1 MKTLKDFLNERQ
13 LGPMVVKNPDEQEY
27 VDKHVVQKHD
37 DRNGNGDDVF
47 KAANVKKADRKKDRH
62 GYEPGEDEEVYEET
76 NLIESTYKFDV
87 SGEHGKAGVDKLVSH
102 ARSKGIKAK
111 VHTYSGPG
119 GGNPVVHLTHKDP
132 KALHSYV
139 NTHMYPVRD
148 IARHKI
154 NEEVEQVDELSQ
166 DKLMQYRK
174 AASNPKYGKDEKK
187 TVNRLKGY
195 SLAGRKVNPGL
206 AASMGKAPRVA
217 ANEEAEQIDELS
229 KETKASYMKKAGA
242 EIDKHWDNSKT
253 DARSA
258 YKYYGRKNTMKKIA
272 NEEAEEVQIDE
283 LSKKTLGSYIKKSTR
298 SVVDHSVDATNADR
312 QGEYDTADANYKKI
326 SNRIKGVNKAA
337 DKLSE
342 KIDMDKASMGDVIKD
357 FQDSNA
363 PQFKGKSDKKR
374 RAMAIAAKLT
384 AERGSK
390 GYTKEERLLARL
402 EDISESHKIEL
413 TSIFSK
419 LSEENQNVFL
429 KVCES
434 EAGIEQMLDFAI
446 QNRGK

>member
-62 GYEPGEDEEVYEET
+62 GYEPGEDEEVYEE
-76 NLIESTYKFDV
+76 
-87 SGEHGKAGVDKLVSH
+87 
-102 ARSKGIKAK
+102 
-111 VHTYSGPG
+111 
-119 GGNPVVHLTHKDP
+119 
-132 KALHSYV
+132 
-139 NTHMYPVRD
+139 
-148 IARHKI
+148 
-154 NEEVEQVDELSQ
+154 VEQVDELSQ

-174 AASNPKYGKDEKK
+174 SASNPKYGKDEKK

-217 ANEEAEQIDELS
+217 ANEEVEQVDELS

-272 NEEAEEVQIDE
+272 NEEAELEE
-283 LSKKTLGSYIKKSTR
+283 
-298 SVVDHSVDATNADR
+298 
-312 QGEYDTADANYKKI
+312 
-326 SNRIKGVNKAA
+326 
-337 DKLSE
+337 KLN
-342 KIDMDKASMGDVIKD
+342 MDKASMGDVIKD
-357 FQDSNA
+357 FQDSDA

-402 EDISESHKIEL
+402 ENVSEGHQDTL
-413 TSIFSK
+413 VNIFSK

-429 KVCES
+429 KVCETES
-434 EAGIEQMLDFAI
+434 GIDQMLDFAI

>member
-13 LGPMVVKNPDEQEY
+13 LGPMVVKNPDEQKF

-62 GYEPGEDEEVYEET
+62 GYEPGEDEAVYE
-76 NLIESTYKFDV
+76 
-87 SGEHGKAGVDKLVSH
+87 GVAAYDGNKLVGNYPDMKTAKKMKPDH
-102 ARSKGIKAK
+102 RYVVKLTKGWGDGGKSMKA
-111 VHTYSGPG
+111 
-119 GGNPVVHLTHKDP
+119 N
-132 KALHSYV
+132 
-139 NTHMYPVRD
+139 
-148 IARHKI
+148 
-154 NEEVEQVDELSQ
+154 
-166 DKLMQYRK
+166 
-174 AASNPKYGKDEKK
+174 YGKL
-187 TVNRLKGY
+187 TR
-195 SLAGRKVNPGL
+195 
-206 AASMGKAPRVA
+206 
-217 ANEEAEQIDELS
+217 EEAEQIDELS
-229 KETKASYMKKAGA
+229 ADTLRRYSGRASDDAMELGKASRFHHRMGRGNIGA
-242 EIDKHWDNSKT
+242 KHFNKGEKRLKGAALAYQKMQGKNVKVP
-253 DARSA
+253 AR
-258 YKYYGRKNTMKKIA
+258 M
-272 NEEAEEVQIDE
+272 EEVEQIDE

-357 FQDSNA
+357 FQDSDA

-402 EDISESHKIEL
+402 EDVSESHKIEL

>member
-62 GYEPGEDEEVYEET
+62 GYEPGEDEEVYEE
-76 NLIESTYKFDV
+76 
-87 SGEHGKAGVDKLVSH
+87 A
-102 ARSKGIKAK
+102 
-111 VHTYSGPG
+111 
-119 GGNPVVHLTHKDP
+119 
-132 KALHSYV
+132 
-139 NTHMYPVRD
+139 
-148 IARHKI
+148 
-154 NEEVEQVDELSQ
+154 EQIDELSQ
-166 DKLMQYRK
+166 DKLMAYRS
-174 AASNPKYGKDEKK
+174 AAKKQGTGIQDKMKVGGGDWSKDGKDTKTLKK
-187 TVNRLKGY
+187 RLSGY
-195 SLAGRKVNPGL
+195 KMAGRKVNPGL
-206 AASMGKAPRVA
+206 AATAGKAPRVA

-242 EIDKHWDNSKT
+242 EIDKHWDKSKT

-272 NEEAEEVQIDE
+272 NEEVEQIDE
-283 LSKKTLGSYIKKSTR
+283 LSKNTLSSYIKKSTR

-357 FQDSNA
+357 FQDSDA

-402 EDISESHKIEL
+402 ENVSEGHQDTL
-413 TSIFSK
+413 VNIFSK

-429 KVCES
+429 KVCETES
-434 EAGIEQMLDFAI
+434 GIDQMLDFAI

>member
-47 KAANVKKADRKKDRH
+47 KASNVKKADRKKDRH
-62 GYEPGEDEEVYEET
+62 GYEPGEDEEVYEE
-76 NLIESTYKFDV
+76 
-87 SGEHGKAGVDKLVSH
+87 
-102 ARSKGIKAK
+102 
-111 VHTYSGPG
+111 
-119 GGNPVVHLTHKDP
+119 
-132 KALHSYV
+132 
-139 NTHMYPVRD
+139 
-148 IARHKI
+148 
-154 NEEVEQVDELSQ
+154 VEQVDELSQ

-174 AASNPKYGKDEKK
+174 SASNPKYGKDEKK

-217 ANEEAEQIDELS
+217 ATEEFEQIDELSQDKLMAYRSAAKKQGSGIQDRMKVGGGDWSKDGKDTKTLKKRMSGYKMAGRKVNPGLAASMGKAPRVAANEEVEQVDELS

-272 NEEAEEVQIDE
+272 NEEAELEE
-283 LSKKTLGSYIKKSTR
+283 
-298 SVVDHSVDATNADR
+298 
-312 QGEYDTADANYKKI
+312 
-326 SNRIKGVNKAA
+326 
-337 DKLSE
+337 KLN
-342 KIDMDKASMGDVIKD
+342 MDKASMGDVIKD
-357 FQDSNA
+357 FQDSDA

-402 EDISESHKIEL
+402 ENVSEGHQDTL
-413 TSIFSK
+413 VNIFSK

-429 KVCES
+429 KVCETES
-434 EAGIEQMLDFAI
+434 GIDQMLDFAI

>member
-62 GYEPGEDEEVYEET
+62 GYEPGEDEEVYEE
-76 NLIESTYKFDV
+76 
-87 SGEHGKAGVDKLVSH
+87 
-102 ARSKGIKAK
+102 
-111 VHTYSGPG
+111 
-119 GGNPVVHLTHKDP
+119 
-132 KALHSYV
+132 
-139 NTHMYPVRD
+139 
-148 IARHKI
+148 
-154 NEEVEQVDELSQ
+154 VEQVDELSQ

-174 AASNPKYGKDEKK
+174 SASNPKYGKDEKK

-217 ANEEAEQIDELS
+217 ANEEVEQIDELS

-272 NEEAEEVQIDE
+272 NEEAELEE
-283 LSKKTLGSYIKKSTR
+283 
-298 SVVDHSVDATNADR
+298 
-312 QGEYDTADANYKKI
+312 
-326 SNRIKGVNKAA
+326 
-337 DKLSE
+337 KLN
-342 KIDMDKASMGDVIKD
+342 MDKASMGDVIKD
-357 FQDSNA
+357 FQDSDA

-402 EDISESHKIEL
+402 ENVSEGHQDTL
-413 TSIFSK
+413 VNIFSK

-429 KVCES
+429 KVCETES
-434 EAGIEQMLDFAI
+434 GIDQMLDFAI

>member
-62 GYEPGEDEEVYEET
+62 GYEPGEDEEVYEE
-76 NLIESTYKFDV
+76 
-87 SGEHGKAGVDKLVSH
+87 A
-102 ARSKGIKAK
+102 
-111 VHTYSGPG
+111 
-119 GGNPVVHLTHKDP
+119 
-132 KALHSYV
+132 
-139 NTHMYPVRD
+139 
-148 IARHKI
+148 
-154 NEEVEQVDELSQ
+154 EQIDELSQ
-166 DKLMQYRK
+166 DKLMAYRS
-174 AASNPKYGKDEKK
+174 AAKKQGSGIQDRMKVGGGDWSKDGKDTKTLKK
-187 TVNRLKGY
+187 RMSGY
-195 SLAGRKVNPGL
+195 KMAGRKVNPGL

-217 ANEEAEQIDELS
+217 ANEEVEQVDELS

-242 EIDKHWDNSKT
+242 EIDKHYDNSKT

-272 NEEAEEVQIDE
+272 NEEAEQIDE

-357 FQDSNA
+357 FQDSDA

-402 EDISESHKIEL
+402 EDVSESHKIEL

>member
-47 KAANVKKADRKKDRH
+47 KASNVKKADRKKDRH
-62 GYEPGEDEEVYEET
+62 GYEPGEDEEVYEE
-76 NLIESTYKFDV
+76 
-87 SGEHGKAGVDKLVSH
+87 A
-102 ARSKGIKAK
+102 
-111 VHTYSGPG
+111 
-119 GGNPVVHLTHKDP
+119 
-132 KALHSYV
+132 
-139 NTHMYPVRD
+139 
-148 IARHKI
+148 
-154 NEEVEQVDELSQ
+154 EQIDELSQ

-174 AASNPKYGKDEKK
+174 SASNPKYGKDEKK

-217 ANEEAEQIDELS
+217 ATEEFEQIDELSQDKLMAYRSAAKKQGSGIQDRMKVGGGDWSKDGKDTKTLKKRMSGYKMAGRKVNPGLAASMGKAPRVAANEEVEQVDELS

-272 NEEAEEVQIDE
+272 NEEAELEE
-283 LSKKTLGSYIKKSTR
+283 
-298 SVVDHSVDATNADR
+298 
-312 QGEYDTADANYKKI
+312 
-326 SNRIKGVNKAA
+326 
-337 DKLSE
+337 KLN
-342 KIDMDKASMGDVIKD
+342 MDKASMGDVIKD
-357 FQDSNA
+357 FQDSDA

-402 EDISESHKIEL
+402 ENVSEGHQDTL
-413 TSIFSK
+413 VNIFSK

-429 KVCES
+429 KVCETES
-434 EAGIEQMLDFAI
+434 GIDQMLDFAI

>member
-62 GYEPGEDEEVYEET
+62 GYEPGEDEEVYEE
-76 NLIESTYKFDV
+76 
-87 SGEHGKAGVDKLVSH
+87 
-102 ARSKGIKAK
+102 
-111 VHTYSGPG
+111 
-119 GGNPVVHLTHKDP
+119 
-132 KALHSYV
+132 
-139 NTHMYPVRD
+139 
-148 IARHKI
+148 
-154 NEEVEQVDELSQ
+154 VEQVDELSQ
-166 DKLMQYRK
+166 DKLMAYRS
-174 AASNPKYGKDEKK
+174 AAKKQGTGIQDRMKVGGGDWSKDGKDTGTLKK
-187 TVNRLKGY
+187 RMAGY
-195 SLAGRKVNPGL
+195 KMAGRKVNPGL

-217 ANEEAEQIDELS
+217 ANEEVEQIDELS

-242 EIDKHWDNSKT
+242 EIDKHYDNSKT

-272 NEEAEEVQIDE
+272 NEEAELEE
-283 LSKKTLGSYIKKSTR
+283 
-298 SVVDHSVDATNADR
+298 
-312 QGEYDTADANYKKI
+312 
-326 SNRIKGVNKAA
+326 
-337 DKLSE
+337 KLN
-342 KIDMDKASMGDVIKD
+342 MDKASMGDVIKD
-357 FQDSNA
+357 FQDSDA

-402 EDISESHKIEL
+402 ENVSEGHQDTL
-413 TSIFSK
+413 VNIFSK

-429 KVCES
+429 KVCETES
-434 EAGIEQMLDFAI
+434 GIDQMLDFAI